1 MCIFLVGVLEREACT
16 CCPYTCFCAGTH
28 DVLRVALTPE
38 DTSSPEEG
46 EGGERTVLLPFASE
60 VVPVVDRDSRR
71 MEITPPVGLLDLV
84 TVAKESR
91 AKPKRGR

>member
-1 MCIFLVGVLEREACT
+1 MWVLEGKTCT
-16 CCPYTCFCAGTH
+16 CCPYASFYAGTY
-28 DVLRVALTPE
+28 DVLRVALAPE
-38 DTSSPEEG
+38 NTSSTEEA

-60 VVPVVDRDSRR
+60 VVPVVDRKSRR